1 MAHGKGD
8 ICGCFPT
15 GLPYPGIAEF
25 LLTAPPAQLGLAEE
39 LAVDGPWEKVP
50 LAVIDT
56 ETTGKDAARGDR
68 IVEVAVVH
76 CCDGAVTERHGFLIN
91 PGIPIPAEAS
101 AVHGIRDE
109 DVKDKPRFEALA
121 PTLLKLLAGRVPVAY
136 NAGFD
141 RGFLRAEFRR
151 AGVAPSKG
159 TDTPPALRL
168 GLDWI
173 DPLLWARGLQVNVKG
188 FKLGEVAARVGIDL
202 SNAHR
207 ATDDAE
213 AAAKVLYALL
223 QSEAGLTYR
232 KLIARQR
239 GLAAGAAGRGNWR
252 R

>member
-8 ICGCFPT
+8 HCGCFPT
-15 GLPYPGIAEF
+15 GLPYAGIAEF
-25 LLTAPPAQLGLAEE
+25 LLQAPPALLGLAEE
-39 LAVDGPWEKVP
+39 MAVDGPWQSVP
-50 LAVIDT
+50 LALIDT
-56 ETTGKDAARGDR
+56 ETTGKDAVRGDR

-76 CCDGAVTERHGFLIN
+76 FRDGEVVERHGFLIN
-91 PGIPIPAEAS
+91 PGIPIPAEAT

-121 PTLLKLLAGRVPVAY
+121 PKLTELLAGKVPVAY

-151 AGVAPSKG
+151 AGVVPTKTLAS
-159 TDTPPALRL
+159 PPALRL
-168 GLDWI
+168 GCDWI
-173 DPLLWARGLQVNVKG
+173 DPLLWARGLQVTAKG

-202 SNAHR
+202 TNAHR

-213 AAAKVLYALL
+213 AAGKVLYALL
-223 QSEAGLTYR
+223 QNEQGLTYR

>member
-91 PGIPIPAEAS
+91 PGVPIPAEAS

-109 DVKDKPRFEALA
+109 DVKDKPRGAGSRSRQNSAESRALPVP
-121 PTLLKLLAGRVPVAY
+121 PTVPMA
-136 NAGFD
+136 N
-141 RGFLRAEFRR
+141 
-151 AGVAPSKG
+151 
-159 TDTPPALRL
+159 T
-168 GLDWI
+168 
-173 DPLLWARGLQVNVKG
+173 
-188 FKLGEVAARVGIDL
+188 
-202 SNAHR
+202 
-207 ATDDAE
+207 
-213 AAAKVLYALL
+213 
-223 QSEAGLTYR
+223 
-232 KLIARQR
+232 
-239 GLAAGAAGRGNWR
+239 GLAQPAGHERRETRRGG
-252 R
+252 